1 MKSTRAL
8 ARLAILAVGL
18 GIGGALA
25 SIPAIATADSSDW
38 LAGVDGALGGLA
50 APADSLDSLFPDVN
64 VAISYNG
71 ATLFQEGSASA
82 SSGAV
87 GSDNF
92 AIAYGTDS
100 SATVTGSG
108 NYAAV
113 YGDDSSAVAGGSG
126 SSSDSA
132 FVLGD
137 DSSAAAD
144 GLNSSGNVAAV
155 YGEGS
160 SAFAGGYGDNAG
172 TLNISGVV
180 GDDGHALAGSDAAGA
195 GSYDIAYVE
204 GNDVG
209 TANATGATDL
219 VDIDKYYDNWGQPT
233 GPDIASAA
241 ESTNLLSGT
250 DASGALADGN
260 AFWADLFSG
269 DTAGALT
276 AGQDFWADL
285 GSSLDPAGAAADAS
299 NFWTE
304 LATLF

>member
-1 MKSTRAL
+1 M
-8 ARLAILAVGL
+8 LAVGL

-38 LAGVDGALGGLA
+38 LAGVDGSLGGLA

-71 ATLFQEGSASA
+71 ATLFQDGSASA
-82 SSGAV
+82 SSGTA

-92 AIAYGTDS
+92 AIAYGADS
-100 SATVTGSG
+100 SATATGSG

-113 YGDDSSAVAGGSG
+113 YGDGSSAVAGGSG

-137 DSSAAAD
+137 DSSAAAG
-144 GLNSSGNVAAV
+144 GLNSSGNVAAA

-160 SAFAGGYGDNAG
+160 SASAGGYGDNVG
-172 TLNISGVV
+172 TLNIAGVV
-180 GDDGHALAGSDAAGA
+180 GDQGHALAGSDAAGA

-241 ESTNLLSGT
+241 ESSNLLSGT
-250 DASGALADGN
+250 DASGVLADGN

-269 DTAGALT
+269 DSASALV

-285 GSSLDPAGAAADAS
+285 GSSFDPAGAATDAS
-299 NFWTE
+299 NLWTD
-304 LATLF
+304 LAGLF